1 MRLDTLPK
9 ITTKSA
15 KRVGRGFGSG
25 KGKTSGRGTKGQ
37 KARGKLPIT
46 HPHFEGGSR
55 PLIKRLPIR
64 RGKGNPKIS
73 KKPLIVN
80 IEALNI
86 LPKSVAE
93 INLETLTKLGIV
105 DEGDAKVYGVKL
117 WGGGQVDRPFTI
129 NLPISKSAISKIEKS
144 GGRIISLS
152 QTSLEKKVNKLPRA
166 KSPRY

>member
-1 MRLDTLPK
+1 MKLNTLPK
-9 ITTKSA
+9 ITTKRT
-15 KRVGRGFGSG
+15 KRIGRGHGSG
-25 KGKTSGRGTKGQ
+25 KGKTAGRGTKGQ
-37 KARGKLPIT
+37 NARGKLPIT
-46 HPHFEGGSR
+46 HPHFEGGTR

-105 DEGDAKVYGVKL
+105 DEGDAKIYGVKL
-117 WGGGQVDRPFTI
+117 LGDGHI
-129 NLPISKSAISKIEKS
+129 N
-144 GGRIISLS
+144 R
-152 QTSLEKKVNKLPRA
+152 
-166 KSPRY
+166 

>member
-9 ITTKSA
+9 ITTKKS
-15 KRVGRGFGSG
+15 KRVGRGHGSG

-73 KKPLIVN
+73 KKPLVVN

-86 LPKSVAE
+86 LPKSVVE
-93 INLETLTKLGIV
+93 INLETLIKLGIV
-105 DEGDAKVYGVKL
+105 DEDDAKIYGVKL
-117 WGGGQVDRPFTI
+117 LGDGQVERKFTV
-129 NLPISKSAISKIEKS
+129 NLPISKSATSKIEKS
-144 GGRIISLS
+144 GGKVIS
-152 QTSLEKKVNKLPRA
+152 VNKIERKA
-166 KSPRY
+166 KNK

>member
-15 KRVGRGFGSG
+15 KRVGRGHGSG

-73 KKPLIVN
+73 KKPLVVN

-86 LPKSVAE
+86 LPKSVAQ
-93 INLETLTKLGIV
+93 INLETLIKLGIV
-105 DEGDAKVYGVKL
+105 EEDDAKIYGVKL
-117 WGGGQVDRPFTI
+117 LGDGQVDRPFTVY
-129 NLPISKSAISKIEKS
+129 LPISKNATSKIEKS
-144 GGRIISLS
+144 GGKIIL
-152 QTSLEKKVNKLPRA
+152 VNKIERKA
-166 KSPRY
+166 ENK